1 MSQRTIIL
9 RRLCSSVCAC
19 RRRLNTSAKGAR
31 RVVVTGLGLVTPLGV
46 GTKLVWENL
55 LQSRSGIIWLGKE
68 FDGIPSKIAG
78 RVPTD
83 ASQNPAAFSI
93 DRFVSKSDLRSM
105 TVATA
110 YALAAAEEALAD
122 ASWRPKTDAECQ
134 STGVAV
140 GNAMTDLDY
149 IVDSGQLFRDK
160 GYAKMSPYFVPK
172 ILTNMA
178 AGHISIRHNL
188 RGPNHSVATACTTG
202 LHAVGDAFNFIQRG
216 YADVM
221 VSGGT
226 ECSVSPICLAAFSRM
241 RALSTAEDAATASRP
256 FDRRRDGFVV
266 AEGAAILVLE
276 ELRHALERNATVYAE
291 ILGYGLSGD
300 AVHITASSCEGAA
313 ILVLEELRH
322 ALERNATVYAEI
334 LGYGLSGDAVH
345 ITASSCEGEGGLLCM
360 RAALAD
366 AGIDAREVS
375 YVNAHATSTPLGDA
389 AEALAIRRLFGD
401 RSRDVAVSS
410 TKGAT
415 GHLLGAA
422 GAVETAFTVLA
433 CHGGV
438 IPPSLNLEAPD
449 EEMDLN
455 FVALKS
461 RVWETPGSKR
471 RVALKNSFGFGGT
484 NGSLVIAEYRKD

>member
-300 AVHITASSCEGAA
+300 AVHITASSCEG
-313 ILVLEELRH
+313 
-322 ALERNATVYAEI
+322 
-334 LGYGLSGDAVH
+334 
-345 ITASSCEGEGGLLCM
+345 EGGLLCM

-433 CHGGV
+433 CHGAV